1 MEQTGWKYKDNTVL
15 MTPEIAEDLQQ
26 NTICHWQQ
34 KYSPEFI

>member
-1 MEQTGWKYKDNTVL
+1 VL

-26 NTICHWQQ
+26 NTICYWQQ